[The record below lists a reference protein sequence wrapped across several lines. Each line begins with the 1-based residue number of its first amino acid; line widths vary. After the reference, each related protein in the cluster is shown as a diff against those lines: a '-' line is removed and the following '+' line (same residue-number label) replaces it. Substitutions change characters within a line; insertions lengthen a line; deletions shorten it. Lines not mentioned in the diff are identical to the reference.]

1 MPSLD
6 RSKADCGLA
15 RVLAE
20 RLRSSREALA
30 ARWVDEIVTRDGF
43 QPPRPPS
50 RDMVGDM
57 PLLIDGIA
65 WHLEHPDD
73 CLATDD
79 PVIKK
84 AMELGK
90 LRHAQGFSER
100 DILEEYE
107 LLGRLLF
114 DELAAAGGPGDGK
127 VDEQAM
133 LACGSLLFHAIVVIE
148 ITTTTHFLE
157 IAADRVA
164 EREERL
170 HAFNRAVSHE
180 IKDRL
185 ATVANASELL
195 DEKSLPID
203 RRRELTRMIA
213 RNAEEMSATVDNLLV
228 LARVEDDPIDH
239 PRVPLRVAIDRA
251 MQHVAGTA
259 ATADV
264 GVRVVGELPD
274 VQIDDAAVYLS
285 LLNYLR
291 NAIKYADAGA
301 PDRRVEIRARIERGK
316 DDEQEVVVH
325 VADNGIGVPP
335 NKREGLFQRFFR
347 AHEGVHQSGTGLGL
361 SIVRASVRAIGGRAW
376 ADFPDKGSVFSF
388 AVPLHATRVTR
399 GGPRAPWHTAPA

>member
-1 MPSLD
+1 
-6 RSKADCGLA
+6 
-15 RVLAE
+15 
-20 RLRSSREALA
+20 
-30 ARWVDEIVTRDGF
+30 
-43 QPPRPPS
+43 
-50 RDMVGDM
+50 MVGDM

-73 CLATDD
+73 CLAADD
-79 PVIKK
+79 PVIRT

-90 LRHAQGFSER
+90 LRHAQGFSEK

-114 DELAAAGGPGDGK
+114 DELAVAGGAGEGK

-148 ITTTTHFLE
+148 ITTTTHYLE

-195 DEKSLPID
+195 EQGTLPMD
-203 RRRELTRMIA
+203 RQRELTRMIA
-213 RNAEEMSATVDNLLV
+213 RNAEEMGATVDNLLV
-228 LARVEDDPIDH
+228 LARVEDDPLDH
-239 PRVPLRVAIDRA
+239 PRVALRVAVDRA
-251 MQHVAGTA
+251 IQHVASSA
-259 ATADV
+259 ATTGVD
-264 GVRVVGELPD
+264 VRVVGDLPD
-274 VQIDDAAVYLS
+274 VEVDDAAVYLS

-291 NAIKYADAGA
+291 NSIKYADADA
-301 PDRRVEIRARIERGK
+301 PDRRVEIRTHVERAKG
-316 DDEQEVVVH
+316 DERELVVH

-335 NKREGLFQRFFR
+335 NKRDGLFQRFFR
-347 AHEGVHQSGTGLGL
+347 AHEGMHQGGTGLGL
-361 SIVRASVRAIGGRAW
+361 SIVRASVGAIDGRAW

-388 AVPLHATRVTR
+388 AVPLRAARAKRAGSRAQNIRLATTK
-399 GGPRAPWHTAPA
+399 